1 VRLCTAGRCQARG
14 GTDAVGQLPTSANP
28 GDWPGRGQLPVTPP
42 ALPGLGALHPP
53 PPAPLALPGLGA
65 LHPPTP
71 APLALF
77 ALGGPHLALA
87 QAALGG
93 AHPPLPPPACPGLGG
108 VR

>member
-42 ALPGLGALHPP
+42 APLALPGLGALHPP

-77 ALGGPHLALA
+77 ALGGPHLAL
-87 QAALGG
+87 
-93 AHPPLPPPACPGLGG
+93 PPPACPGLGG

>member
-53 PPAPLALPGLGA
+53 PPAPLAL
-65 LHPPTP
+65 
-71 APLALF
+71 F